1 MNGSSERFV
10 LPPALTA
17 TWDRASARERR
28 MIVTGAIVVVGV
40 LLWAFVW
47 RPIVADIG
55 PARDALAQEQARLA
69 MARREVND
77 MASLGKEAPAPVLAE
92 LRAPVE
98 RVLGARGLR
107 GAVTALDVT
116 PDSAHVVLGSVS
128 FPALISLIDALAK
141 DEHLRVVEATLTARV
156 EPGTLRADLTLA
168 R

>member
-1 MNGSSERFV
+1 MNGLSERFV

-28 MIVTGAIVVVGV
+28 VLVGGAAAVVVA

-47 RPIVADIG
+47 RPLVADIG
-55 PARDALAQEQARLA
+55 PARDALVQERARLA
-69 MARREVND
+69 AAQSEVNE
-77 MASLGKEAPAPVLAE
+77 MASLAKEAQPSTTAD

-98 RVLGARGLR
+98 RMLSARGLR
-107 GAVTALDVT
+107 AAATTIEVT
-116 PDSAHVVLGSVS
+116 PDSAHVVLGAVS
-128 FPALISLIDALAK
+128 FPVLIGLIDALAR
-141 DEHLRVVEATLTARV
+141 EAHLRVVEATLTARV